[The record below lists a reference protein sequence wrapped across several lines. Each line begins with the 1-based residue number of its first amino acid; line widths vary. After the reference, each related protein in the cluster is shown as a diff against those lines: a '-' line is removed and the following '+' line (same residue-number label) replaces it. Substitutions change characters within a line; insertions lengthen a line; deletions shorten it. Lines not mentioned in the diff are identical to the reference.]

1 MILLEGKKQLKITSK
16 KPVVLYGTRNAFR
29 SKSNGHLIEVTIS
42 SEWSVCISDK
52 MFTIFL
58 NDQNI
63 EFIGSLSSETEKW
76 TTILES

>member
-42 SEWSVCISDK
+42 SE
-52 MFTIFL
+52 
-58 NDQNI
+58 
-63 EFIGSLSSETEKW
+63 
-76 TTILES
+76 

>member
-42 SEWSVCISDK
+42 EVSVFQTKCLQFFSMTKIS
-52 MFTIFL
+52 
-58 NDQNI
+58 N
-63 EFIGSLSSETEKW
+63 SLEA
-76 TTILES
+76 